1 MIYVIIVSFV
11 LLIIL
16 GIIFELNVKK
26 IKEIGENKELDNLT
40 KVFPDNIEICNKI
53 LDKLGNKNVKVKED
67 KESKTSLYVVI
78 NNTITI
84 ANIKDSFTRIQTIAH
99 ECIHST
105 QSKKMIWFNFIFTNI
120 YILYFLIIVILA
132 LLKVNVDETLLLAIL
147 ILMGSVQYC
156 IRSMLETDA
165 MIKARF
171 VAKEYLEEEQIC
183 SKEQI
188 NIIVNEYDKLNNM
201 GIKLVNFDI
210 IARNIVKVIIYSLLC
225 LIMPII

>member
-40 KVFPDNIEICNKI
+40 KAFPDNIEICNKI

>member
-105 QSKKMIWFNFIFTNI
+105 QSKKMLWFNFIFTNI

-188 NIIVNEYDKLNNM
+188 NIIVNEYDKLNKM

>member
-53 LDKLGNKNVKVKED
+53 LDKLGNKNVKIKED

-225 LIMPII
+225 LIIPII

>member
-40 KVFPDNIEICNKI
+40 KAFPDNIEICNKI

-105 QSKKMIWFNFIFTNI
+105 QSKKMLWFNFIFTNI
-120 YILYFLIIVILA
+120 YLLYFLIIVILA

>member
-53 LDKLGNKNVKVKED
+53 LDKLGNKNVKIKED

-188 NIIVNEYDKLNNM
+188 NIIVNEYDKLNKM

>member
-188 NIIVNEYDKLNNM
+188 NIIVNEYDKLNKM

>member
-40 KVFPDNIEICNKI
+40 KAFPDNIEICNKI

-105 QSKKMIWFNFIFTNI
+105 QSKKMLWFNFIFTNI
-120 YILYFLIIVILA
+120 YLLYFLIIVILA

-225 LIMPII
+225 LIIPII

>member
-40 KVFPDNIEICNKI
+40 KAFPDNIEICNKI

-188 NIIVNEYDKLNNM
+188 NIIVNEYDKLNKM

>member
-40 KVFPDNIEICNKI
+40 KAFPDNIEICNKI
-53 LDKLGNKNVKVKED
+53 LDKLGNKNVKIKED

-225 LIMPII
+225 LIIPII